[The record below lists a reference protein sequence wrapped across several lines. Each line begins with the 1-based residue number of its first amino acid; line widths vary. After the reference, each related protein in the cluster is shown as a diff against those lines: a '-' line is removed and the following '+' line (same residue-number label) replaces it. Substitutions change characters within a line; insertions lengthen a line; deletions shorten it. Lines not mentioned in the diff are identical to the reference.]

1 MTHVRVRNE
10 TSGVELGWRI
20 GLADSWWPRL
30 RGLLG
35 KSSLEDGAG
44 LLLEPCRSVHMVGM
58 KFPLDVAFLDDRGE
72 VIAVYHELQPGS
84 RTRWHKEARYALELA
99 AGTLVATH
107 TVVGNTLEW
116 GPPQARPDRPPSRIA
131 EEVAS

>member
-1 MTHVRVRNE
+1 MTHVRVRNG

-35 KSSLEDGAG
+35 RPSLEEGAG

-58 KFPLDVAFLDDRGE
+58 KFPLDIAFLDDRGE
-72 VIAVYHELQPGS
+72 VIAVYHRLQPGS
-84 RTRWHKEARYALELA
+84 RTRWHKEARFALELA
-99 AGTLVATH
+99 AGTLVATQ
-107 TVVGNTLEW
+107 TAVGDTLEW
-116 GPPQARPDRPPSRIA
+116 GSPEARPAHPFSRIE